1 MLFQFFSL
9 IFFLKKKSNRENV
22 RVLSFGV
29 FVLFMYPGAFVE
41 LHTDQLDIITPFRRL
56 RIFSAGVWHN
66 FILVLVSYLLSIS
79 LPLWLS
85 PFFTTGGGVLI
96 THISQVSFEEIIL
109 FMLIMS
115 TCTHLSVILLD
126 TCQASL
132 TF

>member
-1 MLFQFFSL
+1 MILFYFP
-9 IFFLKKKSNRENV
+9 KTNRENV

-79 LPLWLS
+79 LPFWLS
-85 PFFTTGGGVLI
+85 PFYTTGGGVLI
-96 THISQVSFEEIIL
+96 THISPVGIFFFFFNKHSFSSTSTSILRDLLHSRDIIVSL
-109 FMLIMS
+109 
-115 TCTHLSVILLD
+115 
-126 TCQASL
+126 
-132 TF
+132 